1 MTVYRF
7 RDLHLSLRLTRV
19 VSGFAVAGALLLS
32 GCSADSGDSATAA
45 SAGRGS
51 AAPSASA
58 GHTAPRTV
66 PKGMGSGKPDG
77 EFPRTVGH
85 FEGRTT
91 IAAEPERV
99 VVISTGQADALLTL
113 GTVPVGSTRGDG
125 ADLVPGYLFEDFPQ
139 DAARLA
145 KVVDVGSRVDPDL
158 ETIANVKPDLILMN
172 IAGKNAK
179 GLYTALSELAPTIA
193 TQGTGLYWKQDF
205 LLVADGLG
213 RTARAQ
219 SFLDA
224 FHADA
229 VALGKAVDKP
239 VTVSFLR
246 LNGDRLRVF
255 GVPSFT
261 GSIAEDAALGRPE
274 SQRFDE
280 TSEDISN
287 EQLDRA
293 DADWLFYGVQ
303 GAGSKTSALTGAPLW
318 PTLSAVVGKTA
329 IPVDDD
335 AFYLNTGP
343 TAARDVLAVLK
354 KHLAPKS

>member
-1 MTVYRF
+1 MYRF
-7 RDLHLSLRLTRV
+7 RDLHLTRV
-19 VSGFAVAGALLLS
+19 VSGVALAGALLLT
-32 GCSADSGDSATAA
+32 GCSADSAGSSATEPTRPAKAA
-45 SAGRGS
+45 DTSV
-51 AAPSASA
+51 
-58 GHTAPRTV
+58 HTAPRSV
-66 PKGMGSGKPDG
+66 PKGMGSGRPDG
-77 EFPRTVGH
+77 EFPRTVAH

-91 IAAEPERV
+91 VKAEPKRV

-125 ADLVPGYLFEDFPQ
+125 ADLVPRYLTVDFPQ
-139 DAARLA
+139 YAAQLA
-145 KVVDVGSRVDPDL
+145 KVADVGSRVDPDL
-158 ETIANVKPDLILMN
+158 ETIANIKPDLILMN

-179 GLYTALSELAPTIA
+179 TLYSALSALAPTIA

-213 RTARAQ
+213 KTARAR
-219 SFLDA
+219 SILDG

-229 VALGKAVDKP
+229 AELGKGLDRP

-261 GSIAEDAALGRPE
+261 GSIAEDAGLGRPE

-303 GAGSKTSALTGAPLW
+303 DAGAKSSALTGAPLW
-318 PTLSAVVGKTA
+318 PTLSAVAGGTA

-335 AFYLNTGP
+335 VFYLNTGP
-343 TAARDVLAVLK
+343 TAARDVLSVLK
-354 KHLAPKS
+354 KHLTAKG

>member
-1 MTVYRF
+1 MYRF
-7 RDLHLSLRLTRV
+7 RDLHLTRV
-19 VSGFAVAGALLLS
+19 VSGVALAGALLLT
-32 GCSADSGDSATAA
+32 GCSADSAGSSATGPTRPAKAA
-45 SAGRGS
+45 DTSV
-51 AAPSASA
+51 
-58 GHTAPRTV
+58 HTAPRSV
-66 PKGMGSGKPDG
+66 PKGMGSGRPDG
-77 EFPRTVGH
+77 AFPRTVAH

-91 IAAEPERV
+91 VKAEPKRV

-113 GTVPVGSTRGDG
+113 GTVPAGSTRGDG
-125 ADLVPGYLFEDFPQ
+125 ADLVPRYLTVDFPQ
-139 DAARLA
+139 YAAQLA
-145 KVVDVGSRVDPDL
+145 KVADVGSRVDPDL
-158 ETIANVKPDLILMN
+158 ETIANIKPDLILMN

-179 GLYTALSELAPTIA
+179 TLYSALSALAPTIA

-213 RTARAQ
+213 KTARAR
-219 SFLDA
+219 SILDG

-229 VALGKAVDKP
+229 AELGKGLDRP

-261 GSIAEDAALGRPE
+261 GSIAEDAGLGRPE

-303 GAGSKTSALTGAPLW
+303 DAGAKSSALTGAPLW
-318 PTLSAVVGKTA
+318 PTLSAVAGGTA

-335 AFYLNTGP
+335 VFYLNTGP
-343 TAARDVLAVLK
+343 TAARDVLSVLK
-354 KHLAPKS
+354 KHLTAKG

>member
-1 MTVYRF
+1 MNRF
-7 RDLHLSLRLTRV
+7 RDLHLTRLISGV
-19 VSGFAVAGALLLS
+19 VVAGALSLS
-32 GCSADSGDSATAA
+32 GCSANSTVSSGGGPAE
-45 SAGRGS
+45 
-51 AAPSASA
+51 APSAAST
-58 GHTAPRTV
+58 HTAPRSV

-77 EFPRTVGH
+77 EFPRTVSH

-91 IAAEPERV
+91 IKAEPRKV

-113 GTVPVGSTRGDG
+113 GTVPAGSTRGDG
-125 ADLVPGYLFEDFPQ
+125 ADLVPQYLMDDFPE
-139 DAARLA
+139 DAAQLA
-145 KVVDVGSRVDPDL
+145 KVADVGSRVDPDL
-158 ETIANVKPDLILMN
+158 ETIANIEPDLILMN
-172 IAGKNAK
+172 TAGKNAK
-179 GLYTALSELAPTIA
+179 SLYTALSALAPTVA

-213 RTARAQ
+213 RTGQAQ
-219 SFLDA
+219 EFLDS

-229 VALGKAVDKP
+229 AQLGTSLDKP

-261 GSIAEDAALGRPE
+261 GSIAEDAGLGRPE

-280 TSEDISN
+280 TSQDISN

-303 GAGSKTSALTGAPLW
+303 GSAAKASALTGAPLW
-318 PTLSAVVGKTA
+318 PTLSAVAGKTA

-335 AFYLNTGP
+335 VFYLNTGP

-354 KHLAPKS
+354 KDLTTTR

>member
-1 MTVYRF
+1 MYRF
-7 RDLHLSLRLTRV
+7 RDLHLIRA
-19 VSGFAVAGALLLS
+19 VSGVVLAGALLLT
-32 GCSADSGDSATAA
+32 GCSADSAGSSATEPTRPAKAA
-45 SAGRGS
+45 DTSV
-51 AAPSASA
+51 
-58 GHTAPRTV
+58 HTAPRSV
-66 PKGMGSGKPDG
+66 PKGMGSGRPDG
-77 EFPRTVGH
+77 EFPRTVAH

-91 IAAEPERV
+91 IKAEPKRV

-125 ADLVPGYLFEDFPQ
+125 ADLVPRYLTVDFPQ
-139 DAARLA
+139 YAAQLA
-145 KVVDVGSRVDPDL
+145 KVADVGSRVDPDL
-158 ETIANVKPDLILMN
+158 ETIANIKPDLILMN

-179 GLYTALSELAPTIA
+179 ALYSALSALAPTIA

-213 RTARAQ
+213 KTARAR
-219 SFLDA
+219 SILDG

-229 VALGKAVDKP
+229 AELGKGLDRP

-261 GSIAEDAALGRPE
+261 GSIAEDAGLGRPE

-303 GAGSKTSALTGAPLW
+303 DAGAKSSALTGAPLW
-318 PTLSAVVGKTA
+318 PTLSAVAGGTA

-335 AFYLNTGP
+335 VFYLNTGP
-343 TAARDVLAVLK
+343 TAARDVLSVLK
-354 KHLAPKS
+354 KHLAAKG

>member
-1 MTVYRF
+1 MYRF
-7 RDLHLSLRLTRV
+7 RDLHLTRV
-19 VSGFAVAGALLLS
+19 VRGVALAGALLLT
-32 GCSADSGDSATAA
+32 GCSTDSAGS
-45 SAGRGS
+45 SATEPAQS
-51 AAPSASA
+51 AEPADTSV
-58 GHTAPRTV
+58 HTAPRSV
-66 PKGMGSGKPDG
+66 PKGMGSGRPDG
-77 EFPRTVGH
+77 EFPRTVAH

-91 IAAEPERV
+91 VKAEPKRV

-113 GTVPVGSTRGDG
+113 GTVPAGSTRGDG
-125 ADLVPGYLFEDFPQ
+125 ADLVPRYLIDDFPQ
-139 DAARLA
+139 YAAQLA
-145 KVVDVGSRVDPDL
+145 KVADVGSRVDPDL

-179 GLYTALSELAPTIA
+179 GLYTALSALAPTIA

-213 RTARAQ
+213 RTARARAI
-219 SFLDA
+219 LDG
-224 FHADA
+224 FHTDA
-229 VALGKAVDKP
+229 AELGKSLDKP

-261 GSIAEDAALGRPE
+261 GGIAEDAGLGRPE

-303 GAGSKTSALTGAPLW
+303 DAGAKSSALTGAPLW
-318 PTLSAVVGKTA
+318 PTLSAVAGGTA
-329 IPVDDD
+329 VPVDDD
-335 AFYLNTGP
+335 VFYLNTGP

-354 KHLAPKS
+354 KHLATKG

>member
-1 MTVYRF
+1 MNRF
-7 RDLHLSLRLTRV
+7 RDLHLTRLISGV
-19 VSGFAVAGALLLS
+19 VVAGALSLS
-32 GCSADSGDSATAA
+32 GCSANSTASSGGGPAE
-45 SAGRGS
+45 
-51 AAPSASA
+51 APSAAST
-58 GHTAPRTV
+58 HTAPRSV

-77 EFPRTVGH
+77 EFPRTVSH

-91 IAAEPERV
+91 IKAEPRKV

-113 GTVPVGSTRGDG
+113 GTVPAGSTRGDG
-125 ADLVPGYLFEDFPQ
+125 ADLVPQYLLDDFPE
-139 DAARLA
+139 DAAQLA
-145 KVVDVGSRVDPDL
+145 KVADVGSRVDPDL
-158 ETIANVKPDLILMN
+158 ETIANIEPDLILMN
-172 IAGKNAK
+172 TAGKNAK
-179 GLYTALSELAPTIA
+179 SLYTALSALAPTVA

-213 RTARAQ
+213 KTGQAQ
-219 SFLDA
+219 KFLDG

-229 VALGKAVDKP
+229 ARLGPSLDKP

-261 GSIAEDAALGRPE
+261 GSIAEDAGLGRPE
-274 SQRFDE
+274 SQRFDK
-280 TSEDISN
+280 TSQDISN

-303 GAGSKTSALTGAPLW
+303 GSAAKASALTGAPLW
-318 PTLSAVVGKTA
+318 PTLSAVAGKTA

-335 AFYLNTGP
+335 VFYLNTGP

-354 KHLAPKS
+354 KDLTTTR

>member
-1 MTVYRF
+1 MYRF
-7 RDLHLSLRLTRV
+7 RDLHLTRV
-19 VSGFAVAGALLLS
+19 VSGVALAGALLLT
-32 GCSADSGDSATAA
+32 GCSTDSAGSSATEPTRSAEPADA
-45 SAGRGS
+45 SV
-51 AAPSASA
+51 
-58 GHTAPRTV
+58 HTAPRSV

-77 EFPRTVGH
+77 EFPRTVTH

-91 IAAEPERV
+91 VKAEPERV

-113 GTVPVGSTRGDG
+113 GTVPAGSTRGDG
-125 ADLVPGYLFEDFPQ
+125 ADLVPRYLIDDFPQ
-139 DAARLA
+139 YAAQLA
-145 KVVDVGSRVDPDL
+145 KVADVGSRVDPDL
-158 ETIANVKPDLILMN
+158 EAIANVEPDLILMN

-179 GLYTALSELAPTIA
+179 SLYTALSALAPTIA

-213 RTARAQ
+213 RTARAR
-219 SFLDA
+219 SILDG

-229 VALGKAVDKP
+229 AELGKSLDKP

-261 GSIAEDAALGRPE
+261 GSIAEDAGLGRPE

-303 GAGSKTSALTGAPLW
+303 DAGAKSSALTGAPLW
-318 PTLSAVVGKTA
+318 PTLSAVAGGTA
-329 IPVDDD
+329 VPVDDD
-335 AFYLNTGP
+335 VFYLNTGP

-354 KHLAPKS
+354 KHLAAKG